1 MAKVALVLVA
11 ATFAAHGLAA
21 DVTPIQKV
29 LQMMEGM
36 LTKGKA
42 MKHEEEVEFAAFQ
55 QWCEDV
61 RKETSRSITTASD
74 EITQLGADISKA
86 AADAEVLAG
95 EVEGLEKEVGSLEEE
110 AKGATANRNKQHVHY
125 AAQHL
130 DFSESVEAIAKAIS
144 VLKSRSADV
153 AQSLMQ
159 VHSMK
164 LVPTHAKEVLASFL
178 SIREAGNSGAPEANA
193 YESQSG
199 GVISMLEKLKHKFE
213 DQRFVLEKEE
223 MNAKASYE
231 VLLQQLTDDI
241 KADNDAVSAKTV
253 AKAGRLEDGAQAK
266 GDLAS
271 TKNGKAVDEKT
282 LSDTTAQCSA
292 RSEEF
297 ENNQVVRSDELKAIQ
312 KAIEII
318 SSDKVQGAGEARLP
332 GSLVQ
337 TATKKGSALAALR
350 SSAQES
356 PEVRQRAVNYLQAQA
371 AKLGS
376 RYLSVVAAHT
386 QGDAFGKVKKMIKD
400 LITKLM
406 EQANAEGDEHA
417 YCTTEMATNKQTRDI
432 KSSEVDDLASKIEL
446 ETANTE
452 RLSSEITDLSDALA
466 ELKGKQSEAT
476 GLRSAEKKT
485 NAEAVSEAK
494 AAQSA
499 VEQAIKVLKDFYES
513 QSSASLV
520 QKTVGRDI
528 AADMSKVKEPYKG
541 MGASSGGIVGMLEVV
556 LSDFARLET
565 DTSEAEDQA
574 QRVYDSFMKESNQDA
589 AVKETT
595 VKHNE
600 KNRDRTDDKLR
611 GLKKEIAMTQTE
623 LDSATGYYDKLKS
636 QCVDSGQT
644 YAERKQSRAD
654 ELVSLQEAL
663 KILNGEEI

>member
-1 MAKVALVLVA
+1 MALVFVA

-61 RKETSRSITTASD
+61 RKETSRSIATASD

-95 EVEGLEKEVGSLEEE
+95 EVEGLEKEVSSLEAE
-110 AKGATANRNKQHVHY
+110 AKGATANRNKQHSHY

-130 DFSESVEAIAKAIS
+130 DFSESIEAIAKAIS
-144 VLKSRSADV
+144 VLKSRSEDV

-159 VHSMK
+159 VHSSK

-178 SIREAGNSGAPEANA
+178 SLRETASSGAPEANA

-213 DQRFVLEKEE
+213 DQRLALEKEE
-223 MNAKASYE
+223 MNAKMSYE

-241 KADNDAVSAKTV
+241 KADNDAVSTKTA
-253 AKAGRLEDGAQAK
+253 AKAGRLEAGAQAK

-271 TKNGKAVDEKT
+271 TQNAKAVDEKT
-282 LSDTTAQCSA
+282 LSDTKAQCSA
-292 RSEEF
+292 RSQEF
-297 ENNQVVRSDELKAIQ
+297 ESNQVVRSDELKAIQ

-318 SSDKVQGAGEARLP
+318 SSDKVQGTAEARLP

-337 TATKKGSALAALR
+337 TAAKKKGSALAALR
-350 SSAQES
+350 SSASES
-356 PEVRQRAVNYLQAQA
+356 PEARQRAVNYLQGQA

-386 QGDAFGKVKKMIKD
+386 QGDAFEKVKKMIKD

-406 EQANAEGDEHA
+406 EQANAEADDHA
-417 YCTTEMATNKQTRDI
+417 YCTTEMATNKQTREI

-476 GLRSAEKKT
+476 SLRSAEKKT
-485 NAEAVSEAK
+485 NAVAVSEAK

-520 QKTVGRDI
+520 QKTGGRDI

-565 DTSEAEDQA
+565 ETSEAEDQA
-574 QRVYDSFMKESNQDA
+574 QRVYDSFMNESNQDA
-589 AVKETT
+589 AVKETEK
-595 VKHNE
+595 KHHE

-623 LDSATGYYDKLKS
+623 LDSAMGYYDKLKS

-654 ELVSLQEAL
+654 ELASLQEAL
-663 KILNGEEI
+663 KILNGEDI